1 MISFKFLHYS
11 YICFS
16 VVMGRKKQVR
26 PHRSLGILER
36 QASEAQSNEENEI
49 KHEKEEGSDSDEH
62 FYVET
67 DQSIPDSEEHYD
79 VSEVVLSNLS
89 VSKEFHGYTLNK
101 GFYADSRH
109 LLRFKL
115 SNVNEHLG
123 RMKLGHWP
131 ILSSSSIYLQFLEK
145 YMIEGL
151 ERDSLIVSGTFDG
164 PDEGVTGLVHL
175 ASLKLLTIRP
185 ILEVTFSEG
194 LSSIRLRVE
203 IMKSMFDECES
214 LLDNTRQLWKKS
226 MINVM
231 AWLRPEVM
239 TSEARYGY
247 TAAAHM
253 DVDVIMDPVNDSSA
267 SRKLARFDISS
278 FYEAI
283 KPSK

>member
-1 MISFKFLHYS
+1 MISFKFLHYP

-101 GFYADSRH
+101 ELYADSRH

-214 LLDNTRQLWKKS
+214 LLDNTRQLWKRS